1 MFHLLIFFCW
11 SLTMDAQAQT
21 IPEGTVLSSPSP
33 KTIYFDGPVD
43 KKNVDY
49 TMKRLSKGDTLVIN
63 SLGGDAR
70 EAHRFAEF
78 IQQNGINT
86 HINSTGQ
93 VQSAAALMYAAGKK
107 RTAGKNAQFHFHMA
121 RNPDGTE
128 NVDAT
133 TWYFT
138 ELGKRGV
145 NIDQLRK
152 FPILQDTIT
161 IDPLLG
167 KSIGLITD

>member
-1 MFHLLIFFCW
+1 
-11 SLTMDAQAQT
+11 MDAQAQT
-21 IPEGTVLSSPSP
+21 IPDDSVLSKPGP
-33 KTIYFDGPVD
+33 RTVYFDGPVD

-49 TMKRLSKGDTLVIN
+49 TMQRLSKGDTLVIN

-78 IQQNGINT
+78 IQKNEINT

-93 VQSAAALMYAAGKK
+93 VQSAAALMYSAGRK

-121 RNPDGTE
+121 RNPDGSE
-128 NVDAT
+128 NFDAT
-133 TWYFT
+133 TWYFN
-138 ELGKRGV
+138 ELQKRGV
-145 NIDQLRK
+145 NIDLLRK
-152 FPILQDTIT
+152 YPILQDTIT

-167 KSIGLITD
+167 KSVGLVTD